1 MRAMRLHS
9 LGVWPSDLPSI
20 SSSGGTDTAV
30 RPSAPD
36 LRLDEVPTP
45 RPGPGDVLLAVS
57 VCGVCRTELDE
68 AEGRAPPSELPRTLG
83 HQVVGTVVE
92 CGAAAPVSLVGRR
105 VGVGWIF
112 SACGA
117 CEWCEAGNEN
127 LCPDFR
133 ATGRD
138 AEGGYA
144 EFMVA
149 PAAFVHELPEGI
161 DDVRVAPLL
170 CAGAIGYRSLRL
182 TGLLE
187 GPLSGRRLG
196 LTGFGASAHLVLRL
210 VRAAFPELRVFVF
223 ARSEAERAFA
233 RELGAAWTGDT
244 TSRAPE
250 RLHAIIDTTPAHT
263 PVLEALRN
271 LAPGGRLVIN
281 AISKETADLGSWLG
295 FDYHRDLWEEREIK
309 SVANV
314 TRRDV
319 REFLELVARAHFL
332 PEVTVYPLAEAG
344 RALSELKAGHV
355 RGAKVLRV
363 RE

>member
-1 MRAMRLHS
+1 M
-9 LGVWPSDLPSI
+9 
-20 SSSGGTDTAV
+20 
-30 RPSAPD
+30 
-36 LRLDEVPTP
+36 E
-45 RPGPGDVLLAVS
+45 VS

-68 AEGRAPPSELPRTLG
+68 AEGRAPPSALPRILG

-92 CGAAAPVSLVGRR
+92 CGVAADAHLLGRR

-112 SACGA
+112 SACGV
-117 CEWCEAGNEN
+117 CEWCAVGQEN
-127 LCPDFR
+127 LCPEFR

-138 AEGGYA
+138 VEGGYA

-149 PAAFVHELPEGI
+149 PADFVHELPDDI
-161 DDVRVAPLL
+161 DDERVAPLL

-182 TGLLE
+182 TGLLD
-187 GPLSGRRLG
+187 GPPARRRLG

-210 VRAAFPELRVFVF
+210 VRAAFPHLDVFVF
-223 ARSEAERAFA
+223 ARSEAERSFA
-233 RELGAAWTGDT
+233 RELGAVWTGDT

-281 AISKETADLGSWLG
+281 AISKESADLGSWLD

-319 REFLELVARAHFL
+319 RDFLELAARGQLL

-344 RALSELKAGHV
+344 RALSELKAGQV

-363 RE
+363 KE